1 MVNQNHSAGQ
11 EMELLAPAGSFE
23 AFRAGVENGAD
34 AIYLGGKSFSARAS
48 AANFDAEELRRAVQ
62 YAHERN
68 VKVYVTV
75 NILIADQEF
84 PELFEYLFSLYE
96 TGVDAVLLQDIG
108 VADLI
113 QSILPEIERHASTQI
128 TVNTSWGV
136 HHLEGLGF
144 QRVVLARE
152 TSAEEM
158 KMISRKTPLDIEVF
172 VHGALC
178 VCYSGQCLMSSF
190 IGGRS
195 GNRGRCAQPCRMAYH
210 LVNEER
216 SDTLKDVNL
225 GEHLL
230 SPRDM
235 NLVDEIT
242 LLKESG
248 VYSLK
253 VEGRMK
259 RPEYVATVIRVYR
272 QALDYALAENSRQSE
287 VKPIGEEERR
297 ELLQIFNRDFTQAYL
312 KKHPGAELMS
322 YMRPNNRGIR
332 LGRVAQTQDDRIELK
347 LEAALRP
354 GDGID
359 FWTSRG
365 HEGIT
370 VETIWRGQEEVAE
383 GRSGEHV
390 QIIFPGSKTR
400 AGDRVFKTYDEQLMT
415 KARLSFQEGKEQ
427 RKRALKARLSGSV
440 GEFLTLEMW
449 EGERSSKVQSTSLA
463 QQALKRPLT
472 QDYAFQQLNRLGT
485 TPFYLEELVL
495 DLQGEV
501 MLPVSD
507 LNEMRRLAVEGLLQ
521 EGVPRKQI
529 RRAVYDQRIQD
540 WKRKLA
546 EEHEQ
551 LVQAEAPDGRA
562 SQDSSRN
569 NRNSGATHHR
579 QKHDTQSLAAERLT
593 VSVSDLESARAAL
606 QAGARRIAMG
616 GERWRSRK
624 GMTPEEVREG
634 VELCQKY
641 EAQALWRLPRILNE
655 GQSVR
660 LQEILD
666 KAKNW
671 EKRPRILL
679 ANLGELELLK
689 EIDPEWEFETDFS
702 LNVFNQASLAY
713 WLRQGAQT
721 VTLSPEMEHHQLE
734 QISSWPKTE
743 IMAFGDLE
751 MMVSEY
757 CPVGATLGG
766 KKGKYCSA
774 PCVRE
779 PHYLRDRLKYDFP
792 IETDLDCRM
801 HLFNAR
807 SLNLY
812 KELGEIAKMGIGNI
826 RLQLNRATPEQIRD
840 TVRVFLE
847 GWEKALHGEQIT
859 EQELEHVSAYLAER
873 FPEGFT
879 KGHYF
884 RGIL

>member
-1 MVNQNHSAGQ
+1 MNKQIHSGREA
-11 EMELLAPAGSFE
+11 MELLAPAGSFE
-23 AFRAGVENGAD
+23 AFKAGVENGAD
-34 AIYLGGKSFSARAS
+34 AIYMGGKSFGARAS
-48 AANFDAEELRRAVQ
+48 AANFNEEELRRAVQ
-62 YAHERN
+62 YAHERK

-84 PELFEYLFSLYE
+84 PELFDYLYFLYSI
-96 TGVDAVLLQDIG
+96 GVDAVLLQDVG
-108 VADLI
+108 AADVI
-113 QSILPEIERHASTQI
+113 QHILPEIERHASTQM
-128 TVNTSWGV
+128 TVNTSWGTQ
-136 HHLEGLGF
+136 HIEKLGMK
-144 QRVVLARE
+144 RVVLARE

-158 KMISRKTPLDIEVF
+158 RRIAEKTPLDIEVF

-195 GNRGRCAQPCRMAYH
+195 GNRGRCAQPCRMTYQ
-210 LVNEER
+210 LINEKR
-216 SDTLKDVNL
+216 ADTLRDANL

-235 NLVDEIT
+235 NLVDEIA

-272 QALDYALAENSRQSE
+272 QALDYVLADDSSRNSL
-287 VKPIGEEERR
+287 KPIGEEERR

-312 KKHPGAELMS
+312 KEHPGAELMS

-332 LGRVAQTQDDRIELK
+332 LGRVLKAQNNRLEIK
-347 LEAALRP
+347 LEASLHP
-354 GDGID
+354 GDGLD

-370 VETIWRGQEEVAE
+370 VGTIWRAQEEVTE
-383 GRSGEHV
+383 GLPGEHV
-390 QIIFPGSKTR
+390 WIEFVGDKVRP
-400 AGDRVFKTYDEQLMT
+400 GDRVFKTYDELLMN

-427 RKRALKARLSGSV
+427 RKRPLRARLSGSV
-440 GEFLTLEMW
+440 GEPLTLEIGD
-449 EGERSSKVQSTSLA
+449 GERLSKAQSSIPA
-463 QQALKRPLT
+463 QQAFKRPLT
-472 QDYAFQQLNRLGT
+472 QEYAFRQLNRLGT
-485 TPFYLEELVL
+485 TPFYLEELEL
-495 DLQGEV
+495 DLKGEV
-501 MLPVSD
+501 MLPVSE
-507 LNEMRRLAVEGLLQ
+507 LNEMRRQAVEALL
-521 EGVPRKQI
+521 EEKTPPKQLV
-529 RRAVYDQRIQD
+529 RSVYDQRIRD
-540 WKRKLA
+540 WKKQFTK
-546 EEHEQ
+546 EQ
-551 LVQAEAPDGRA
+551 EQIKEQERIMEG
-562 SQDSSRN
+562 
-569 NRNSGATHHR
+569 NRPP
-579 QKHDTQSLAAERLT
+579 AAALRLT
-593 VSVSDLESARAAL
+593 VAVSDLDSVRAAL
-606 QAGARRIAMG
+606 QGGARRIAMG

-624 GMTPEEVREG
+624 GMTLAEIQEG
-634 VELCQKY
+634 LKLCQKY
-641 EAQALWRLPRILNE
+641 KAQALWRWPRVLNE
-655 GQSVR
+655 EQSDK
-660 LQEILD
+660 LQKDLQKV
-666 KAKNW
+666 KAW
-671 EKRPRILL
+671 ETRPQILL
-679 ANLGELELLK
+679 NNLGEFELLQ
-689 EIDPEWEFETDFS
+689 EIDPEWGFETDFS
-702 LNVFNQASLAY
+702 LNVFNQAALAY

-721 VTLSPEMEHHQLE
+721 VTLSPELEHQQLE
-734 QISSWPKTE
+734 GFKDWRRTE
-743 IMAFGDLE
+743 ILVFGDLE

-766 KKGKYCSA
+766 KKGKHCSA

-801 HLFNAR
+801 HLFNAKR
-807 SLNLY
+807 LNLY
-812 KELGEIAKMGIGNI
+812 KELDEIAKMGIGSI

-847 GWEKALHGEQIT
+847 GWEKALQGEKIT
-859 EQELEHVSAYLAER
+859 EQDAERVAAYLEAR